1 MLELIFSAIGLG
13 FMLSLVF
20 IGPIFFLLIETSF
33 SRGPKHALVLD
44 IGVIS
49 ADILC
54 IVAAYYASTD
64 LVHIIDKHPGFYR
77 ITALIIFVYGIVMM
91 LTKTKMHVP
100 NEEKFINQ
108 NYFKTF
114 INGFLFNL
122 LNVGVILFWLVTV
135 ISVRNQYPDTNNFVL
150 YLGLVIVT
158 YLGIDLLKIF
168 LAKQF
173 HDKLTE
179 KLANNVRKGVGVILI
194 IFSFFIFLQSFKKFN
209 QFDRRLEEAEHKE
222 VKFKNHR

>member
-1 MLELIFSAIGLG
+1 MLELIISAIGLG

-33 SRGPKHALVLD
+33 SRGHKHALALD

-54 IVAAYYASTD
+54 IVAAYFASGD
-64 LVHIIDKHPGFYR
+64 LVEIIDDHPEFYR
-77 ITALIIFVYGIVMM
+77 ITALIILVYGIFMM
-91 LTKTKMHVP
+91 VSTTKMHLP
-100 NEEKFINQ
+100 DEAKFINQ

-114 INGFLFNL
+114 FNGFLFNL

-135 ISVRNQYPDTNNFVL
+135 ISVRNQYPDTQNFII
-150 YLGLVIVT
+150 YISLVIAT
-158 YLGIDLLKIF
+158 YLGIDLAKIF

-173 HDKLTE
+173 HYKLTE
-179 KLANNVRKGVGVILI
+179 RLANNIRKGVGIVLI
-194 IFSFFIFLQSFKKFN
+194 FFSFFIFLQSYIKFN
-209 QFDRRLEEAEHKE
+209 
-222 VKFKNHR
+222 